1 MLKKFAIAV
10 LTVAYSS
17 EAVHLEQ
24 ACDFNQIPRELLNLV
39 QVDEHMKCV
48 HQRWKGLSFASTP
61 LRMWHLYEVFG
72 QAHNDYYD
80 CDGNWYYGNHVDNET
95 EFAFWEPTKEISGLA
110 F

>member
-39 QVDEHMKCV
+39 QVDEM
-48 HQRWKGLSFASTP
+48 TD
-61 LRMWHLYEVFG
+61 YEHYLENFEKT
-72 QAHNDYYD
+72 YTL
-80 CDGNWYYGNHVDNET
+80 ET
-95 EFAFWEPTKEISGLA
+95 RKLPQS
-110 F
+110 